1 MQEAQFSISTRSI
14 FTQTS
19 HFFDVN
25 SGQKGPLLVMCFGP
39 VALFLFRFPFGPPHA
54 PQAGPQNTSQICVF
68 LLQVASL
75 DDFSDVSDII
85 LMKSCRIRHRSDDI
99 LMYPILFWL
108 HFALSDQ
115 VFHDCF

>member
-14 FTQTS
+14 FNNEY
-19 HFFDVN
+19 HFFDVTA
-25 SGQKGPLLVMCFGP
+25 GQKGPLLVMCFGP

-54 PQAGPQNTSQICVF
+54 PQAGPQKTSQICDF

-85 LMKSCRIRHRSDDI
+85 LMKT
-99 LMYPILFWL
+99 
-108 HFALSDQ
+108 
-115 VFHDCF
+115 

>member
-1 MQEAQFSISTRSI
+1 
-14 FTQTS
+14 
-19 HFFDVN
+19 
-25 SGQKGPLLVMCFGP
+25 MCFGP

-54 PQAGPQNTSQICVF
+54 PQAGPQKTSQICVF

-85 LMKSCRIRHRSDDI
+85 LMKSWRIRHRSDDI
-99 LMYPILFWL
+99 LMYPTLFWL

-115 VFHDCF
+115 VFHDFSENVLPA